1 MRIQHPHIP
10 SDTHE
15 YIFPLHNPYSTS
27 LVVFWEIPS
36 QDRYGHVLV
45 PGLTLGAS
53 HAPLRGV
60 IQASESAKV
69 KRSMYA
75 ETERERQD
83 ILDAVRTCDWNAEMD
98 PTVVSVRDGFTV
110 KHDFSQ
116 G

>member
-1 MRIQHPHIP
+1 M
-10 SDTHE
+10 
-15 YIFPLHNPYSTS
+15 
-27 LVVFWEIPS
+27 
-36 QDRYGHVLV
+36 
-45 PGLTLGAS
+45 
-53 HAPLRGV
+53 
-60 IQASESAKV
+60 

-98 PTVVSVRDGFTV
+98 PTVVSVREGFTV